1 MGSPTC
7 QLQKYDC
14 VDTLLLFGWLAASTG
29 AARASV
35 LQLQAGLG
43 LGESRTW
50 FKESRQQHPGI
61 QMKLGV
67 AATYF
72 LQAPCWAVLHLT
84 WLCSAVVL
92 TGGL

>member
-1 MGSPTC
+1 MDSPTC

-14 VDTLLLFGWLAASTG
+14 VDTLLLFGWLAACTG

-43 LGESRTW
+43 LGESRTR

-72 LQAPCWAVLHLT
+72 LQAPSWAVLHLT